1 MLFFSFYSYNYCSRL
16 ISSILTLICKS
27 ITFLI
32 RLYCKISY
40 FYFFFLRSMQRRKNK
55 HWRPKS
61 VRELGLHLTQ
71 MCCTHSSAKKTKKN
85 KKTNPRSRSGTS
97 LRSCLIWSQEACS
110 FAAQKAAPALHAF
123 RPPPRRASSLLA
135 HQSCMAG
142 AHVRQPGC
150 AAPHGRRSSRRSR
163 LARSQL
169 RLQRK
174 RQTRGTAACLL
185 SVLRSA
191 RKGRREDT
199 SPLRAVAAVNNQAR
213 RNA

>member
-1 MLFFSFYSYNYCSRL
+1 MLHSQFGE
-16 ISSILTLICKS
+16 K
-27 ITFLI
+27 
-32 RLYCKISY
+32 K
-40 FYFFFLRSMQRRKNK
+40 QKN
-55 HWRPKS
+55 
-61 VRELGLHLTQ
+61 E
-71 MCCTHSSAKKTKKN
+71 KTI
-85 KKTNPRSRSGTS
+85 PRSRSGTS

-169 RLQRK
+169 RLRK